1 MGCIAKEDI
10 KLGFQFISD
19 TYQRIA
25 DGRAEMTRLFDE
37 IEAKVGKIE
46 VVMNSIQQQND
57 A

>member
-1 MGCIAKEDI
+1 MACIDKEDI

-25 DGRAEMTRLFDE
+25 NGRAETTRLFDE

-46 VVMNSIQQQND
+46 KVMESIRQQND

>member
-1 MGCIAKEDI
+1 MGCISDNDI

-25 DGRAEMTRLFDE
+25 DGRAEITRLFDE
-37 IEAKVGKIE
+37 IEGRVSKIE
-46 VVMNSIQQQND
+46 KVMGSIREQN